1 MHKIYRFLE
10 KFGNKYSQAN
20 YLQKNKHLN
29 FEMLV
34 FLIVLYSNKP
44 PVAYD
49 HAILI
54 FQAEPISSFLPS
66 LR

>member
-10 KFGNKYSQAN
+10 NFGNKYSQAN

-44 PVAYD
+44 PVVYD
-49 HAILI
+49 LVTLI
-54 FQAEPISSFLPS
+54 FLTKLISSFLPF

>member
-10 KFGNKYSQAN
+10 NFGNKYSQVN

-44 PVAYD
+44 PVVYD
-49 HAILI
+49 LVTLI
-54 FQAEPISSFLPS
+54 FLTKLISSFLPF

>member
-10 KFGNKYSQAN
+10 NFGNKYSQAN

-44 PVAYD
+44 PVVYD
-49 HAILI
+49 HAILT
-54 FQAEPISSFLPS
+54 FQVEPISSFLPS

>member
-10 KFGNKYSQAN
+10 NFGNKYSQVN

-44 PVAYD
+44 PVVYD
-49 HAILI
+49 LVTLT

>member
-34 FLIVLYSNKP
+34 FLIVLYNNKR

-49 HAILI
+49 HAILT
-54 FQAEPISSFLPS
+54 FQAEPISSFLPF